1 MKMNL
6 VASLRP
12 ALFALG
18 CAIALV
24 VAPALRADA
33 AAPAKDAKPL
43 PVTVTF
49 KSDKG
54 PKGPMVML
62 LKSSLKEDLKVH
74 VKVEQ
79 SVVTH
84 NRPKSVEHDLVLHPG
99 SKAAVY
105 ELAIQDAVTVSAEGY
120 EDLKTKVA
128 H

>member
-18 CAIALV
+18 CAIAIV
-24 VAPALRADA
+24 VAPVLRADA
-33 AAPAKDAKPL
+33 AATAQEAKAL
-43 PVTVTF
+43 PVAVQF

-84 NRPKSVEHDLVLHPG
+84 NRPKTIELDLTLRPG
-99 SKAAVY
+99 AKAAVY
-105 ELAIQDAVTVSAEGY
+105 ELAIQDAVIVSAEGY
-120 EDLKTKVA
+120 EDLKVKVA